1 MRRQVARDPGD
12 TVRAGSP
19 SPSQPSSFAPRSC
32 SRKLR
37 ETEGTVRKRLLWAT
51 AAIGLLLL
59 MSACAPNAT
68 QDTLQPKGP
77 YAQELKSLFV
87 PVFWVAVAV
96 FVIVEGAIVW
106 ISIRYRHRKG
116 RDRMPAQIH
125 GNTRLEIGWT
135 IAPALILAGVMVPTI
150 ATIWDLAR
158 KPPADALHVT
168 VEGFQWWWGFKY
180 TDPDMQSDF
189 GDGAPI
195 RTSDVLVI
203 PAGRVVYLSLE
214 SAGGLIKNSDP
225 ERSDYTVI
233 HSFWIPELA
242 GKQDVVPGRTN
253 HILMQ
258 ADHPGTYTGQC
269 AEFCGLQHGRM
280 LVRVRALSAEDW
292 DAWVANQKRPGV
304 TPAKGSLASRGM
316 DLFLSPLSGGR
327 GTCVACHAVGGTEAG
342 SPAAPELT
350 HFADPTHECFAGCNW
365 ETTDRE
371 ALEAWLHDPNG
382 VKLGAKM
389 ANYHLSPEEIDALVA
404 YLYSLK

>member
-1 MRRQVARDPGD
+1 MSSQVARAPGD

-19 SPSQPSSFAPRSC
+19 SPSSGE
-32 SRKLR
+32 LR

-158 KPPADALHVT
+158 TPPADALHVT

-180 TDPDMQSDF
+180 TDEDMQSDF